1 MTQYLQYKRK
11 HPLESKHSRFRKTA
25 YAFPTR
31 TDATELGQVADTI
44 LLEINTFADPKPF
57 DAMPIATLIH
67 EFLIETDRSDLVE
80 DHGLEAFD
88 VLVLRVERT
97 LCEKIMGLVCAGY
110 EPDPLA
116 DFRRR
121 IRHFYDIV
129 MILRKPRYREFI
141 GSSDFPKLLGRV
153 RDSDRRSMPNIATW
167 LDPPIT
173 EAMVF
178 ADIETLWENIGPE
191 FRGSFADMVYRDGI
205 PHADELLQTFAL
217 IRDAL
222 HGHE

>member
-1 MTQYLQYKRK
+1 
-11 HPLESKHSRFRKTA
+11 
-25 YAFPTR
+25 
-31 TDATELGQVADTI
+31 
-44 LLEINTFADPKPF
+44 
-57 DAMPIATLIH
+57 MPIATLIH

-97 LCEKIMGLVCAGY
+97 LCEKIMGLVRAGY

-141 GSSDFPKLLGRV
+141 GSSDFHKLLGRV